1 MAHVLITL
9 QGRSEYFTEFS
20 ILVPATVITQGQP
33 FELDQIAQGLLK
45 DGLQGLDVI
54 SAVFIYFS
62 TGQAQF
68 PVPSRLRNSVK
79 CTMPQP

>member
-1 MAHVLITL
+1 MAHVLISL
-9 QGRSEYFTEFS
+9 QGRGEHFTEFS

-33 FELDQIAQGLLK
+33 FELDQIAQGSLK

-68 PVPSRLRNSVK
+68 PVPGRLRNSVK